1 MAEVSSV
8 RNTKLIA
15 CVLPKGR
22 AMPLQQALVDE
33 KGIQCGNFHFG
44 RGIGRDSHIRE
55 RGIGEQ
61 QEREI
66 FEVVVSEDM
75 ADEIFEYIFF
85 KAEMSEPHGGMIY
98 MTDVPR
104 STVMTLPELPDQE

>member
-66 FEVVVSEDM
+66 FDLPVL
-75 ADEIFEYIFF
+75 DE
-85 KAEMSEPHGGMIY
+85 GGHLQGLIHLH
-98 MTDVPR
+98 PALR
-104 STVMTLPELPDQE
+104 ALLGE